1 MTVNARLWKRRLTVI
16 CPVTF
21 GYLEA
26 VSGRPEGPS
35 RVSKWSGT
43 ASQPVEFASAL
54 GHSKRLLDILLNALN
69 AM

>member
-1 MTVNARLWKRRLTVI
+1 MTVNARLWKRAVTVI

-26 VSGRPEGPS
+26 VSGRPEGLVA
-35 RVSKWSGT
+35 RQQAVRNGLTQVKI
-43 ASQPVEFASAL
+43 ASAL
-54 GHSKRLLDILLNALN
+54 CQSKRLLVILLNALN